1 MDLPEKL
8 SPEQVRQFNDEGFV
22 IVPDVFDPADL
33 EPIRQA
39 MERMIEEKVQEL
51 HSDGKLENL
60 HQELDFDRRV
70 AAIHRDSKENGEAIL
85 RAIEGRS
92 GGGVNA
98 PEIFD
103 VIVHQQLIDAC
114 ADLLGTEEVVAS

>member
-70 AAIHRDSKENGEAIL
+70 AAIHRDSK
-85 RAIEGRS
+85 
-92 GGGVNA
+92 
-98 PEIFD
+98 
-103 VIVHQQLIDAC
+103 
-114 ADLLGTEEVVAS
+114 